1 MKVMKRKDE
10 GFTLIELMI
19 VIAVIGIL
27 AIVIVPKV
35 GTIKAQAKS
44 VGIDTNMRI
53 VEGYIQSRI
62 TSWVDS
68 GISASVVAKN
78 IHDQFSGIAIK
89 DSSNAI
95 KNPFTG
101 VIDIPDN
108 SPIPSAGPLSVLT
121 TITGT
126 DPTISSIDLQ
136 GLVVV
141 APIETNEKITSI
153 KIYER
158 DNLGTI
164 MADKTIEIKS

>member
-62 TSWVDS
+62 TNWVDS
-68 GISASVVAKN
+68 GIPAGVVGTN
-78 IHDQFSGIAIK
+78 IHDQFSGIAAN

-101 VIDIPDN
+101 VIAIPNN
-108 SPIPSAGPLSVLT
+108 SDTPSAGPLFVLT
-121 TITGT
+121 TTNGT
-126 DPTISSIDLQ
+126 DPTASSTTLQ

>member
-1 MKVMKRKDE
+1 MKIMKRKDE

-27 AIVIVPKV
+27 ALVIVPKV

-62 TSWVDS
+62 TNWVDS
-68 GISASVVAKN
+68 GIPASVVATN
-78 IHDQFSGIAIK
+78 IHDQFSGIATN

-101 VIDIPDN
+101 VIAIPDN
-108 SPIPSAGPLSVLT
+108 SDTPSAGPLSVLT
-121 TITGT
+121 TTTGEDT
-126 DPTISSIDLQ
+126 TASSTTLK

-141 APIETNEKITSI
+141 APIETNGKITSI
-153 KIYER
+153 KIYEH